1 MAYPGI
7 FRTVDIFSQFQAHYS
22 GITQEQFIY
31 TLNLIQVESGVIR
44 TLAYFMSLSNI
55 LFKTINLQTWN
66 QKCFICVILGFKF
79 DKLLP

>member
-1 MAYPGI
+1 M
-7 FRTVDIFSQFQAHYS
+7 
-22 GITQEQFIY
+22 Y

-55 LFKTINLQTWN
+55 LFKTINLETWN
-66 QKCFICVILGFKF
+66 QKYFICVILGFKF